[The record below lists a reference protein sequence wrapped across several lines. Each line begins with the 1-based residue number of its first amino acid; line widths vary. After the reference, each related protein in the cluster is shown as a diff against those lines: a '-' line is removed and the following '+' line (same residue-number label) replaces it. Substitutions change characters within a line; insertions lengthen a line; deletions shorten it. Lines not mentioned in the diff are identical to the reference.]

1 MLIGAL
7 EPDLALETLG
17 VFLKNLAPPEILS
30 TTSHQCYLGNKYLS
44 HAYLS
49 SFQPCVGCIMAWIYL
64 FCKCCV
70 SCKVLLENIYIANV
84 SKLRWLHM
92 VGVYKI
98 MFMSHLSQIC
108 HLAMYCISIPQN
120 ALMCNID
127 EVAKYIPSLW
137 YLLSFSMHFNY
148 LLSLVDSCD
157 VLVVFVFEV
166 H

>member
-7 EPDLALETLG
+7 ELDLALETLG

-49 SFQPCVGCIMAWIYL
+49 SIQPCVGCIMAWIHL

-98 MFMSHLSQIC
+98 MFMIHLSQIC
-108 HLAMYCISIPQN
+108 QFSNLLHINSSKCSHVQYWWSCKIYSFFVILVAFLN
-120 ALMCNID
+120 AFQ
-127 EVAKYIPSLW
+127 
-137 YLLSFSMHFNY
+137 LSPFP
-148 LLSLVDSCD
+148 CW
-157 VLVVFVFEV
+157 
-166 H
+166 